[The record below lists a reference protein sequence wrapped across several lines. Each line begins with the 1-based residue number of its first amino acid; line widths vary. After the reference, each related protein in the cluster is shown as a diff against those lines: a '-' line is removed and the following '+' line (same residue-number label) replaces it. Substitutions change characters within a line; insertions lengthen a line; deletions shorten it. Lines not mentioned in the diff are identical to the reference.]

1 LIALAIASHP
11 KPGVAW
17 RSCCV
22 PACSS
27 PVGALGY
34 VMPERPAK
42 TPADDRGM
50 PVVSDRIARVESVGV
65 RFARS
70 ATKHRVSKDS
80 IRYVIAQ
87 CGLRFKESAP
97 GGDAEVQDLRLV
109 YLGDDAEGHQLEI
122 IAVELSEGDL
132 LVIHAMALRNKYQ
145 AQYEEAK
152 RWRL

>member
-1 LIALAIASHP
+1 
-11 KPGVAW
+11 
-17 RSCCV
+17 
-22 PACSS
+22 
-27 PVGALGY
+27 
-34 VMPERPAK
+34 
-42 TPADDRGM
+42 M
-50 PVVSDRIARVESVGV
+50 PVVSDRTARVESVGV